1 MKEKNSIRTR
11 LRRLGFY
18 LLKRESNYLDCQRQW
33 LLVCFAVMLSL
44 GILSNILGVSGVR
57 ASRPVLRIKEMK
69 VFNKLFADI
78 QESYSEL
85 VYKVSWPT
93 RTQLVNSAMIVLVA
107 SIILSL
113 IIWGVDE
120 VINFIME
127 TIYGLHK

>member
-1 MKEKNSIRTR
+1 MKI
-11 LRRLGFY
+11 
-18 LLKRESNYLDCQRQW
+18 
-33 LLVCFAVMLSL
+33 
-44 GILSNILGVSGVR
+44 
-57 ASRPVLRIKEMK
+57 
-69 VFNKLFADI
+69 FNKLFADI

>member
-1 MKEKNSIRTR
+1 
-11 LRRLGFY
+11 
-18 LLKRESNYLDCQRQW
+18 
-33 LLVCFAVMLSL
+33 
-44 GILSNILGVSGVR
+44 
-57 ASRPVLRIKEMK
+57 MK

-113 IIWGVDE
+113 FIWGVDE

>member
-1 MKEKNSIRTR
+1 
-11 LRRLGFY
+11 
-18 LLKRESNYLDCQRQW
+18 
-33 LLVCFAVMLSL
+33 
-44 GILSNILGVSGVR
+44 
-57 ASRPVLRIKEMK
+57 MK

-107 SIILSL
+107 SIIFSL

>member
-1 MKEKNSIRTR
+1 
-11 LRRLGFY
+11 
-18 LLKRESNYLDCQRQW
+18 
-33 LLVCFAVMLSL
+33 
-44 GILSNILGVSGVR
+44 
-57 ASRPVLRIKEMK
+57 MK

-113 IIWGVDE
+113 IVWGVDE

>member
-1 MKEKNSIRTR
+1 
-11 LRRLGFY
+11 
-18 LLKRESNYLDCQRQW
+18 
-33 LLVCFAVMLSL
+33 
-44 GILSNILGVSGVR
+44 
-57 ASRPVLRIKEMK
+57 MK

-127 TIYGLHK
+127 TIYGFHK

>member
-1 MKEKNSIRTR
+1 
-11 LRRLGFY
+11 
-18 LLKRESNYLDCQRQW
+18 
-33 LLVCFAVMLSL
+33 
-44 GILSNILGVSGVR
+44 
-57 ASRPVLRIKEMK
+57 MK

-93 RTQLVNSAMIVLVA
+93 RTQLVNSAMVVLVA

>member
-1 MKEKNSIRTR
+1 
-11 LRRLGFY
+11 
-18 LLKRESNYLDCQRQW
+18 
-33 LLVCFAVMLSL
+33 
-44 GILSNILGVSGVR
+44 
-57 ASRPVLRIKEMK
+57 MK

-127 TIYGLHK
+127 AIYGLHK

>member
-1 MKEKNSIRTR
+1 
-11 LRRLGFY
+11 
-18 LLKRESNYLDCQRQW
+18 
-33 LLVCFAVMLSL
+33 
-44 GILSNILGVSGVR
+44 
-57 ASRPVLRIKEMK
+57 MK

-113 IIWGVDE
+113 IIWGVEE
-120 VINFIME
+120 VIIFIME

>member
-1 MKEKNSIRTR
+1 
-11 LRRLGFY
+11 
-18 LLKRESNYLDCQRQW
+18 
-33 LLVCFAVMLSL
+33 
-44 GILSNILGVSGVR
+44 
-57 ASRPVLRIKEMK
+57 MK

-93 RTQLVNSAMIVLVA
+93 RTQLVNSAMIELVA

>member
-1 MKEKNSIRTR
+1 
-11 LRRLGFY
+11 
-18 LLKRESNYLDCQRQW
+18 
-33 LLVCFAVMLSL
+33 
-44 GILSNILGVSGVR
+44 
-57 ASRPVLRIKEMK
+57 MK
-69 VFNKLFADI
+69 VFNILFADI

>member
-1 MKEKNSIRTR
+1 
-11 LRRLGFY
+11 
-18 LLKRESNYLDCQRQW
+18 
-33 LLVCFAVMLSL
+33 
-44 GILSNILGVSGVR
+44 
-57 ASRPVLRIKEMK
+57 MK

-113 IIWGVDE
+113 VRWGVDE
-120 VINFIME
+120 VINFVMQF
-127 TIYGLHK
+127 IYGLNK

>member
-1 MKEKNSIRTR
+1 
-11 LRRLGFY
+11 
-18 LLKRESNYLDCQRQW
+18 
-33 LLVCFAVMLSL
+33 
-44 GILSNILGVSGVR
+44 
-57 ASRPVLRIKEMK
+57 MK

-85 VYKVSWPT
+85 VYKVAWPT

>member
-1 MKEKNSIRTR
+1 
-11 LRRLGFY
+11 
-18 LLKRESNYLDCQRQW
+18 
-33 LLVCFAVMLSL
+33 
-44 GILSNILGVSGVR
+44 
-57 ASRPVLRIKEMK
+57 MK

-127 TIYGLHK
+127 TIYELHK

>member
-1 MKEKNSIRTR
+1 
-11 LRRLGFY
+11 
-18 LLKRESNYLDCQRQW
+18 
-33 LLVCFAVMLSL
+33 
-44 GILSNILGVSGVR
+44 
-57 ASRPVLRIKEMK
+57 MK
-69 VFNKLFADI
+69 VFNKLLADI

>member
-1 MKEKNSIRTR
+1 
-11 LRRLGFY
+11 
-18 LLKRESNYLDCQRQW
+18 
-33 LLVCFAVMLSL
+33 
-44 GILSNILGVSGVR
+44 
-57 ASRPVLRIKEMK
+57 MK

-113 IIWGVDE
+113 IIWGVDD

>member
-1 MKEKNSIRTR
+1 
-11 LRRLGFY
+11 
-18 LLKRESNYLDCQRQW
+18 
-33 LLVCFAVMLSL
+33 
-44 GILSNILGVSGVR
+44 
-57 ASRPVLRIKEMK
+57 MK

-127 TIYGLHK
+127 TIYGLHIVAQRSILDLGIEQFFYLCLLA

>member
-1 MKEKNSIRTR
+1 
-11 LRRLGFY
+11 
-18 LLKRESNYLDCQRQW
+18 
-33 LLVCFAVMLSL
+33 
-44 GILSNILGVSGVR
+44 
-57 ASRPVLRIKEMK
+57 MK
-69 VFNKLFADI
+69 VFNQLFADI

>member
-1 MKEKNSIRTR
+1 
-11 LRRLGFY
+11 
-18 LLKRESNYLDCQRQW
+18 
-33 LLVCFAVMLSL
+33 
-44 GILSNILGVSGVR
+44 
-57 ASRPVLRIKEMK
+57 MK

-120 VINFIME
+120 AINFIME

>member
-1 MKEKNSIRTR
+1 
-11 LRRLGFY
+11 
-18 LLKRESNYLDCQRQW
+18 
-33 LLVCFAVMLSL
+33 
-44 GILSNILGVSGVR
+44 
-57 ASRPVLRIKEMK
+57 MK

-78 QESYSEL
+78 QESYSVL

>member
-1 MKEKNSIRTR
+1 
-11 LRRLGFY
+11 
-18 LLKRESNYLDCQRQW
+18 
-33 LLVCFAVMLSL
+33 
-44 GILSNILGVSGVR
+44 
-57 ASRPVLRIKEMK
+57 MK

-127 TIYGLHK
+127 TIY

>member
-1 MKEKNSIRTR
+1 M
-11 LRRLGFY
+11 
-18 LLKRESNYLDCQRQW
+18 
-33 LLVCFAVMLSL
+33 
-44 GILSNILGVSGVR
+44 SGVR

-85 VYKVSWPT
+85 VYKVSWTT
-93 RTQLVNSAMIVLVA
+93 RRQLVNSAMIVLVA

>member
-1 MKEKNSIRTR
+1 
-11 LRRLGFY
+11 
-18 LLKRESNYLDCQRQW
+18 
-33 LLVCFAVMLSL
+33 
-44 GILSNILGVSGVR
+44 
-57 ASRPVLRIKEMK
+57 MK

-78 QESYSEL
+78 PESYSEL

>member
-1 MKEKNSIRTR
+1 
-11 LRRLGFY
+11 
-18 LLKRESNYLDCQRQW
+18 
-33 LLVCFAVMLSL
+33 
-44 GILSNILGVSGVR
+44 
-57 ASRPVLRIKEMK
+57 MK

-85 VYKVSWPT
+85 VYKVSWPA

>member
-1 MKEKNSIRTR
+1 
-11 LRRLGFY
+11 
-18 LLKRESNYLDCQRQW
+18 
-33 LLVCFAVMLSL
+33 
-44 GILSNILGVSGVR
+44 
-57 ASRPVLRIKEMK
+57 MK

-93 RTQLVNSAMIVLVA
+93 RAQLVNSAMIVLVA

>member
-1 MKEKNSIRTR
+1 MKK
-11 LRRLGFY
+11 L
-18 LLKRESNYLDCQRQW
+18 
-33 LLVCFAVMLSL
+33 
-44 GILSNILGVSGVR
+44 
-57 ASRPVLRIKEMK
+57 
-69 VFNKLFADI
+69 KLFADI
-78 QESYSEL
+78 EDSYREL
-85 VYKVSWPT
+85 IYKVSWPT

>member
-1 MKEKNSIRTR
+1 
-11 LRRLGFY
+11 
-18 LLKRESNYLDCQRQW
+18 
-33 LLVCFAVMLSL
+33 
-44 GILSNILGVSGVR
+44 
-57 ASRPVLRIKEMK
+57 MK

-127 TIYGLHK
+127 TIHGLHK

>member
-1 MKEKNSIRTR
+1 MK
-11 LRRLGFY
+11 L
-18 LLKRESNYLDCQRQW
+18 
-33 LLVCFAVMLSL
+33 
-44 GILSNILGVSGVR
+44 
-57 ASRPVLRIKEMK
+57 
-69 VFNKLFADI
+69 FNKLFADI

>member
-1 MKEKNSIRTR
+1 
-11 LRRLGFY
+11 
-18 LLKRESNYLDCQRQW
+18 
-33 LLVCFAVMLSL
+33 
-44 GILSNILGVSGVR
+44 
-57 ASRPVLRIKEMK
+57 MK

-93 RTQLVNSAMIVLVA
+93 RTQLVNSAMIVLIA

>member
-1 MKEKNSIRTR
+1 
-11 LRRLGFY
+11 
-18 LLKRESNYLDCQRQW
+18 
-33 LLVCFAVMLSL
+33 
-44 GILSNILGVSGVR
+44 
-57 ASRPVLRIKEMK
+57 MK

-93 RTQLVNSAMIVLVA
+93 RTQLVNSVMIVLVA

-120 VINFIME
+120 VSNFIME

>member
-1 MKEKNSIRTR
+1 
-11 LRRLGFY
+11 
-18 LLKRESNYLDCQRQW
+18 
-33 LLVCFAVMLSL
+33 
-44 GILSNILGVSGVR
+44 
-57 ASRPVLRIKEMK
+57 MK

-93 RTQLVNSAMIVLVA
+93 RTQLVNCAMIVLVA

>member
-1 MKEKNSIRTR
+1 
-11 LRRLGFY
+11 
-18 LLKRESNYLDCQRQW
+18 
-33 LLVCFAVMLSL
+33 
-44 GILSNILGVSGVR
+44 
-57 ASRPVLRIKEMK
+57 MK

-78 QESYSEL
+78 QESYGEL

>member
-1 MKEKNSIRTR
+1 
-11 LRRLGFY
+11 
-18 LLKRESNYLDCQRQW
+18 
-33 LLVCFAVMLSL
+33 
-44 GILSNILGVSGVR
+44 
-57 ASRPVLRIKEMK
+57 MK

-93 RTQLVNSAMIVLVA
+93 RTQLVISAMIVLVA

>member
-1 MKEKNSIRTR
+1 
-11 LRRLGFY
+11 
-18 LLKRESNYLDCQRQW
+18 
-33 LLVCFAVMLSL
+33 
-44 GILSNILGVSGVR
+44 
-57 ASRPVLRIKEMK
+57 MK

-78 QESYSEL
+78 QESYNEL